1 MERYIYQTLCVII
14 LGNYKI
20 YNNKKKKILRIVL
33 NSKNMNI
40 DCFITQ
46 ITEPV
51 ENDTQNSNT
60 KRRKKLQIIS

>member
-14 LGNYKI
+14 LVNYKI

-46 ITEPV
+46 ITESV